1 MELFRL
7 ASVPFSRFPIFRR
20 SFFMSMTQTLA
31 PHLPYL
37 RRYARALTGSQQSGD
52 AHVRA
57 ALQALLT
64 GDEVLAEGVAPRV
77 GLYRLFHAIW
87 QSGAEHYDEIGDN
100 SGTKSPE
107 NRLRALSASKRAA
120 LLLTAVEAFSP
131 EEAAFIIDESPEEVE
146 KAILDAQK
154 TIDSQLASRV
164 MIIEDEPIIAMD
176 LENLVVELGHKVV
189 AVASTKDEAV
199 AKAHSERPGL
209 VLADINLGE
218 GGSGIDAVSE
228 ILSAFD
234 IPVIFITAYPEKLLT
249 GERPEPTYLIAKPFL
264 PETVQ
269 ATVGQALFFHPV
281 AKQAA

>member
-1 MELFRL
+1 
-7 ASVPFSRFPIFRR
+7 
-20 SFFMSMTQTLA
+20 MSMSQTLA

-37 RRYARALTGSQQSGD
+37 RRYARALTGSQASGD
-52 AHVRA
+52 THVRA
-57 ALQALLT
+57 ALAALLA
-64 GDEVLAEGVAPRV
+64 GDQSLMEGVPPRV

-87 QSGAEHYDEIGDN
+87 QSGAEHFDEAINAGA
-100 SGTKSPE
+100 GTKSPE
-107 NRLRALSASKRAA
+107 GRLKSLSAAKRAA
-120 LLLTAVEAFSP
+120 LLLTAVEAFSL
-131 EEAAFIIDESPEEVE
+131 EEAAFIVDESPEDVE

-154 TIDSQLASRV
+154 TIDSQLASKV
-164 MIIEDEPIIAMD
+164 LIIEDEPIIALD
-176 LENLVVELGHKVV
+176 LENLVTELGHRVV
-189 AVASTKDEAV
+189 AIAATKDDAV
-199 AKAHSERPGL
+199 AKAKSERPGL

-228 ILSAFD
+228 ILASFD

-281 AKQAA
+281 AKEAA

>member
-1 MELFRL
+1 M
-7 ASVPFSRFPIFRR
+7 
-20 SFFMSMTQTLA
+20 
-31 PHLPYL
+31 
-37 RRYARALTGSQQSGD
+37 
-52 AHVRA
+52 
-57 ALQALLT
+57 
-64 GDEVLAEGVAPRV
+64 
-77 GLYRLFHAIW
+77 
-87 QSGAEHYDEIGDN
+87 
-100 SGTKSPE
+100 
-107 NRLRALSASKRAA
+107 SASKRAA

-131 EEAAFIIDESPEEVE
+131 EEAAFIIDESPEDIEN
-146 KAILDAQK
+146 AILDAQK

-164 MIIEDEPIIAMD
+164 LIIEDEPIIAMD
-176 LENLVVELGHKVV
+176 LENLVTELGHKVV

-199 AKAHSERPGL
+199 AKAHAERPGL